1 LSNIRVTY
9 SGLIGFVIGI
19 GSIFTGLLFVLIVTR
34 RLSPEEFGTWSV
46 IGSMISYFIISEIIV
61 SYWTTRQIARNE
73 KVGKTSVISS
83 SIFSLLAIPAYL
95 ILVYSVSLTS
105 NAQLEPMILGAIL
118 IPVFFVSDILASINR
133 GHKPYAQSYGLF
145 VFEIVKIP
153 AALALVFF
161 LELGVYGAILA
172 TLVAYII
179 RIIVQA
185 YYAKEKIKEKFNLKT
200 LRRWLKLSWIPL
212 YMNISKFAESSNV
225 LAYTIITGSVLG
237 IAYYTVSFSIT
248 HLVKHSAKITEGL
261 YPKLLAGGDYQHVK
275 ENFSLLLYFA
285 IPLLGISVLFAKPG
299 VFALNPA
306 YQEIFPIAIILS
318 FWMFFVT
325 IRGFLNKVLEG
336 IDTVDL
342 EENPKFS
349 NLLKSKIFLVYSANN
364 IYSVIHIAILIPVL
378 LILYSLEFSELE
390 MVIWWATITLSLE
403 IPVLI
408 FIGNRVRKT
417 IKFLFP
423 YYETVKYCG
432 ATLAFIIVFS
442 FTNDFII
449 EYHISI
455 YDFLPGLFLQ
465 LGICVSIYLG
475 ITYLI
480 DKKTRNLFAAI
491 IQEFVRKK

>member
-1 LSNIRVTY
+1 MNLQLLEKIM
-9 SGLIGFVIGI
+9 LLPQLLLKQCIQIQVIVAFFAPTARI
-19 GSIFTGLLFVLIVTR
+19 NVHLFRSKIDVLI
-34 RLSPEEFGTWSV
+34 LDP
-46 IGSMISYFIISEIIV
+46 IIT
-61 SYWTTRQIARNE
+61 YWTTRQIARNE

-83 SIFSLLAIPAYL
+83 SIFSLFAIPAYL

-212 YMNISKFAESSNV
+212 YMNISKFVESSNV

-237 IAYYTVSFSIT
+237 IAYYTVSLSIT

-275 ENFSLLLYFA
+275 ENFSLLLY
-285 IPLLGISVLFAKPG
+285 
-299 VFALNPA
+299 
-306 YQEIFPIAIILS
+306 
-318 FWMFFVT
+318 
-325 IRGFLNKVLEG
+325 R
-336 IDTVDL
+336 
-342 EENPKFS
+342 
-349 NLLKSKIFLVYSANN
+349 
-364 IYSVIHIAILIPVL
+364 
-378 LILYSLEFSELE
+378 
-390 MVIWWATITLSLE
+390 
-403 IPVLI
+403 
-408 FIGNRVRKT
+408 RVGRS
-417 IKFLFP
+417 
-423 YYETVKYCG
+423 G
-432 ATLAFIIVFS
+432 
-442 FTNDFII
+442 DG
-449 EYHISI
+449 
-455 YDFLPGLFLQ
+455 LPGPLVPDGGSL
-465 LGICVSIYLG
+465 
-475 ITYLI
+475 
-480 DKKTRNLFAAI
+480 AA
-491 IQEFVRKK
+491 RPS